1 MKTSSSRNEGSG
13 DRVMR
18 YILIIATL
26 VSGFAL
32 AGCGAGVGVS
42 TPLGGVGVSGSI
54 GAPPPARPLY

>member
-1 MKTSSSRNEGSG
+1 MKVG
-13 DRVMR
+13 DKAMR
-18 YILIIATL
+18 YILVIVTL
-26 VSGFAL
+26 GLAL